1 MPFILSCY
9 GWLRSGRI
17 TNGNVENIGQFF
29 SQDLQPQIFRRLEFI
44 EFFNPHLSFDVPGHE
59 RRARTRCR
67 SRASWTKGNVSKFS
81 NPIMILINFAAR

>member
-29 SQDLQPQIFRRLEFI
+29 SQDLQPQIFRRLEFFLNCLLMYQGMKG
-44 EFFNPHLSFDVPGHE
+44 EPGQGAGLGPPGPKVTCQSF
-59 RRARTRCR
+59 RIR
-67 SRASWTKGNVSKFS
+67 S
-81 NPIMILINFAAR
+81 